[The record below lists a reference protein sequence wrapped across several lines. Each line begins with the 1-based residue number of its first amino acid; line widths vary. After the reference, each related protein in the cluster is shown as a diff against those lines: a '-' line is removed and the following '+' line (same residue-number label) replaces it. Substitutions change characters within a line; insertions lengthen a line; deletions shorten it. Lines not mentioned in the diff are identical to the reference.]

1 MHMRGEV
8 TLKGGWVNMAN
19 SRTSVL
25 SLKFS
30 GPLTCRCSSP
40 VEPSLQRWQRCS
52 GVKKHE
58 IVSSGQ
64 GITLTTT
71 KARRFSSF
79 LSLPWVG
86 DGEESHITTTS
97 PAGRHLITKTED
109 PSDDEQKTTVCKT
122 KAHAKPRT
130 ATTTTTVAAPV
141 QDQLEKSSRDLY
153 LKRRQTADDAC
164 FLFAGG
170 QVDRA
175 VEHNG
180 TGAATCLTPKV
191 GGVNLLVFPAGLHDI
206 TSSKMAARF
215 CYSASTVYLSSSSTT
230 V

>member
-1 MHMRGEV
+1 M
-8 TLKGGWVNMAN
+8 
-19 SRTSVL
+19 
-25 SLKFS
+25 
-30 GPLTCRCSSP
+30 
-40 VEPSLQRWQRCS
+40 
-52 GVKKHE
+52 
-58 IVSSGQ
+58 
-64 GITLTTT
+64 
-71 KARRFSSF
+71 
-79 LSLPWVG
+79 PWVG

-109 PSDDEQKTTVCKT
+109 PSDDEQKTTVGKT
-122 KAHAKPRT
+122 KAHAKPRP
-130 ATTTTTVAAPV
+130 ATTTTVAAPV

-215 CYSASTVYLSSSSTT
+215 CYSASTVYLSSSVRAVRQQFNFNCKLTKIVSF
-230 V
+230 